1 MFSFCFAVKQF
12 TIMFADNTIT
22 TLRNLLNYSRPACI
36 GHIQTARQ
44 TSKGQSNREWKKFQP
59 RWDSNPGLLVQR
71 RVNPVDNGN
80 NTLFRG
86 AATVLDLSH
95 LLSMSALGRLGP
107 LSMYTDGPSE
117 MMSYWTE
124 QCKTSNDCN

>member
-1 MFSFCFAVKQF
+1 M
-12 TIMFADNTIT
+12 
-22 TLRNLLNYSRPACI
+22 
-36 GHIQTARQ
+36 
-44 TSKGQSNREWKKFQP
+44 
-59 RWDSNPGLLVQR
+59 QR

-95 LLSMSALGRLGP
+95 LLSMSTLGRLGP

-124 QCKTSNDCN
+124 QCKLLMTVIEVKKHELGTREDHLLLLGDSILIFSMQTQTF